1 MADAKPSLS
10 KEEKRLLKIKNK
22 RAIKRTEFRR
32 QEWFRYL
39 KLGDSWRKPRGKH
52 SKQREHLSRRPRVVD
67 AGFRSPNAVRGLHP
81 SGFKEVLV
89 HNVSELEK
97 LNPQREAARIAS
109 AVGGRKR
116 EMIEEKAEE
125 LKIRVLNKSVE

>member
-1 MADAKPSLS
+1 MADVKPSLS
-10 KEEKRLLKIKNK
+10 KDEKRLLKIKN
-22 RAIKRTEFRR
+22 RQAIKRTEFRR

-39 KLGDSWRKPRGKH
+39 KLGDSWRKPRGKK
-52 SKQREHLSRRPRVVD
+52 SKLREHFAKRPRVVD
-67 AGFRSPNAVRGLHP
+67 AGFRSPAVVRGLHP

-89 HNVSELEK
+89 HNVPELEK
-97 LNPQREAARIAS
+97 LDPSREAARIAS

-116 EMIEEKAEE
+116 EMIEERAEE